1 MSDYEFINVTL
12 CTYRDADDLRNEAKS
27 HVLSHANIVMLFAMV
42 FEEEHY
48 GVVLEFVPLG
58 CLENFIYRYQVV
70 NYVNYNTVL

>member
-12 CTYRDADDLRNEAKS
+12 CTYRADDLRNEAKS
-27 HVLSHANIVMLFAMV
+27 HVLNHENIVMLFAMV
-42 FEEEHY
+42 FEDGHY

-58 CLENFIYRYQVV
+58 SLEEFIYQHQVV